1 MRCISP
7 KISRNAG
14 FTLVEVMVIAPV
26 VILAIA
32 GLVALIIVL
41 TGDVLRIKGSN
52 DLVYNAESALSQI
65 EQDVKRT
72 TEFRQTSYA
81 PTSPQGQGDNAVAFD
96 TISQTTTHLIL
107 RSIATSKNP
116 DSQDRKLIYKQ
127 SGGTCSTT
135 PYTFDIVYFTKVTS
149 GVTSLWRRIVFGN
162 TTDAGTP
169 CTGTTPWQAPSC
181 TPGYTPSASCLSEDS
196 LLLENVS
203 AMTVQYLNAAGS
215 QINTTTPNAG
225 SAVRNPNDA
234 AGTTNASSAE
244 VTLTTLN
251 TVAGRE
257 GTYTGSILSS
267 APSKSLGSGGGGG
280 GGSGSN
286 VVTLNYTGAAQT
298 WQVPAGV
305 TSIQIECWGA
315 QGATSAPGL
324 GGYSKGSLAVTPGQT
339 LYIYVGQAGGFASG
353 SGMQFTSTTFNGG
366 GRGTTYNGV
375 EGGGSGGGAS
385 DVRTSTTLST
395 RVIVAG
401 GGGSGYQTSGA
412 SPIGG
417 NGGGTNG
424 ANGADYPGYPGS
436 AGLGGTQSA
445 GGFRGQLSSGSGTI
459 AFSGALGVGGDS
471 PSNNYGSGGGG
482 GYYGGGGGDNT
493 AGGGGS
499 SYIGGVT
506 SGTTT
511 AGIQSGNGKIVITY

>member
-14 FTLVEVMVIAPV
+14 FTLVEVMVIAPFI
-26 VILAIA
+26 ILAIT
-32 GLVALIIVL
+32 GIIALIIVL
-41 TGDVLRIKGSN
+41 TGDVLRVKGTN
-52 DLVYNAESALSQI
+52 DLVYNTQNALSQI
-65 EQDVKRT
+65 EQDVNGA

-81 PTSPQGQGDNAVAFD
+81 PTSPQGQADNAVAFD
-96 TISQTTTHLIL
+96 TISQATTHLIL
-107 RSIATSKNP
+107 RSNATSKSP
-116 DSQDRKLIYKQ
+116 DSQERRLIFKQ
-127 SGGTCSTT
+127 SGGTCSTS

-149 GVTSLWRRIVFGN
+149 GITSLWRRVIFGN

-181 TPGYTPSASCLSEDS
+181 TPGYTSTVCLSEDS

-203 AMTVQYLNAAGS
+203 AMTVQYLNAAGT

-225 SAVRNPNDA
+225 SAARNPNDA
-234 AGTTNASSAE
+234 AGTTNASSTE
-244 VTLTTLN
+244 VSLTTLN
-251 TVAGRE
+251 TVAGRDS
-257 GTYTGSILSS
+257 TYTGTILSS
-267 APSKSLGSGGGGG
+267 KPSKIALGGGGG
-280 GGSGSN
+280 PGGSI
-286 VVTLNYTGAAQT
+286 TFNYTGASQT
-298 WQVPAGV
+298 WQVPAGK

-315 QGATSAPGL
+315 QGATSVRGL
-324 GGYSKGSLAVTPGQT
+324 GGYAKGSLVVTPGQT

-401 GGGSGYQTSGA
+401 GGGSGYQTSST
-412 SPIGG
+412 SPLGG
-417 NGGGTNG
+417 SGGGTNG
-424 ANGADYPGYPGS
+424 GNGADYPGYPGS

-445 GGFRGQLSSGSGTI
+445 GGFRGQLTSGGSTI
-459 AFSGALGVGGDS
+459 AFSGSLGIGGDS